1 MVYYYLFVQEYWK
14 SLIIYICTFKFFG
27 PQEICRDAEIH
38 RLPDACLA
46 ACNALSACCKE
57 LVAITRDSTT
67 AATKFKL
74 RIMALKKL
82 SFLVSFSTIVW
93 VSSTTTWSSLTKPSI
108 NSGRIPSGL
117 LCTPA
122 ILD

>member
-1 MVYYYLFVQEYWK
+1 MVCYYLFVQEYWK
-14 SLIIYICTFKFFG
+14 SLIIYICIFKCFG
-27 PQEICRDAEIH
+27 PHEICRDAEIR

-82 SFLVSFSTIVW
+82 SFFVSFSTIVW